1 MIPRRQRRIE
11 IGDLLGLPY
20 RDHGRGPDAYDCYG
34 LAMEVE
40 RRMGKTLRD
49 VAYDWNDPQLC
60 RSCAPTL
67 GVHRI
72 QSFGR
77 GALVEIVEGG
87 RLHIGVCLDRQNFIH
102 ATRNRGVTV
111 SPLGAYNIRGIYGID

>member
-1 MIPRRQRRIE
+1 MTPKRSKRLVID
-11 IGDLLGLPY
+11 DLLGKPY

-34 LAMEVE
+34 LAIEVE
-40 RRMGKTLRD
+40 RRLGKTLRD

-60 RSCAPTL
+60 RAYAPTL
-67 GVHRI
+67 GVRRI

-102 ATRNRGVTV
+102 ATRNRGVAV
-111 SPLGAYNIRGIYGID
+111 SPIGAYIIRGIYGID